1 MRRHLLPLLLLPG
14 TPTRVPGVWAVLRG
28 LGTLLAL
35 LTALALS
42 PAAQAQGVE
51 LAALR
56 VKRADNELAL
66 DYQARL
72 SLSAP
77 VEEALHRGVPLYF
90 TAQATVYRNR
100 WYWRDERVARV
111 NRTWRVAY
119 QPLTAQWRV
128 SLGGL
133 SQVYGSLSEALAPLS
148 RVSGWRIADGEKL
161 ESGERYYV
169 DFFFRLD
176 SSQLPPPMQ
185 VDIGSDWKLG
195 IERTVRVD

>member
-1 MRRHLLPLLLLPG
+1 MHRHLPPLLPG
-14 TPTRVPGVWAVLRG
+14 TCQRVPRVLRW
-28 LGTLLAL
+28 LAALLAL
-35 LTALALS
+35 LTVCTALR
-42 PAAQAQGVE
+42 AQGVD
-51 LAALR
+51 LAGLR
-56 VKRADNELAL
+56 VKRADGELTL

-72 SLSAP
+72 SLTQP
-77 VEEALHRGVPLYF
+77 IEEALHRGVPLYF
-90 TAQATVYRNR
+90 SAQATVYRNR

-111 NRTWRVAY
+111 NRSWRVAY

-133 SQVYGSLSEALAPLS
+133 SQVYGTLSEALAPLS

-169 DFFFRLD
+169 EFAFRLD

-195 IERTVRVD
+195 VERTLKVD

>member
-1 MRRHLLPLLLLPG
+1 MRRLLPPPMPPG
-14 TPTRVPGVWAVLRG
+14 TPPCMRRGLRR
-28 LGTLLAL
+28 LGTLLVL
-35 LTALALS
+35 LTLATALH
-42 PAAQAQGVE
+42 AQGVD
-51 LAALR
+51 LAGLR
-56 VKRADNELAL
+56 VKRAEGELAL

-72 SLSAP
+72 SLTP
-77 VEEALHRGVPLYF
+77 PIEEALHRGVPLYF
-90 TAQATVYRNR
+90 TAQASVYRNR

-111 NRTWRVAY
+111 SRTWRVAY

-133 SQVYGSLSEALAPLS
+133 SQVYGTLSEALAPLS

-169 DFFFRLD
+169 DFAFRLD

-195 IERTVRVD
+195 AERTVRVD

>member
-14 TPTRVPGVWAVLRG
+14 TPTRVPGGRAVLRW
-28 LGTLLAL
+28 LGALLAL
-35 LTALALS
+35 LTLLTAS
-42 PAAQAQGVE
+42 PALHAQGVE

-72 SLSAP
+72 TLSAP

-111 NRTWRVAY
+111 SRTWRVAY

-133 SQVYGSLSEALAPLS
+133 SQVYGNLSEALAPLS

-161 ESGERYYV
+161 EPGERYHV

-195 IERTVRVD
+195 VERTVRVD

>member
-1 MRRHLLPLLLLPG
+1 MRRPLPPLPLPG
-14 TPTRVPGVWAVLRG
+14 TPRRVPAVLRW
-28 LGTLLAL
+28 LGALLAL
-35 LTALALS
+35 LTLLGAS
-42 PAAQAQGVE
+42 PALHAQGVE

-72 SLSAP
+72 TLSPP

-90 TAQATVYRNR
+90 TAQATTYRNR

-133 SQVYGSLSEALAPLS
+133 SQVYGTLSEALAPLS
-148 RVSGWRIADGEKL
+148 RVSGWHIADGDKL
-161 ESGERYYV
+161 EAGERYYV
-169 DFFFRLD
+169 DFIFRLD

-195 IERTVRVD
+195 IERTVKVD

>member
-1 MRRHLLPLLLLPG
+1 MRRHQPPLLPG
-14 TPTRVPGVWAVLRG
+14 TPQRVPRALRW

-35 LTALALS
+35 LTLCTALH
-42 PAAQAQGVE
+42 AQGVD
-51 LAALR
+51 LAGLR
-56 VKRADNELAL
+56 VKRADGELAL

-72 SLSAP
+72 SLSP
-77 VEEALHRGVPLYF
+77 SIEEALHRGVPLYF
-90 TAQATVYRNR
+90 TAQAAVYRNR

-169 DFFFRLD
+169 EFSFRLD

-195 IERTVRVD
+195 VERTVRVD